1 MSKTGTCFV
10 KECYS
15 YKKIWIHV
23 QIIVSLLKMKKT
35 AMKRLFTILLTLF
48 ATIPLLAQTENG
60 GNELP
65 DFDSARYKDFGGFIL
80 DMGGSAGMPFYLVPP
95 TLSFRPFDMLSEAPY
110 KLNPDAVHLN
120 RNLTFSGNSVNP
132 SPYSFYSMLY
142 PGYGVNVQWQ
152 GASYKLN
159 NGVRINTYGEYNA
172 DGYKVYNPA
181 ALPWEKNNFNAA
193 FEVKSP
199 NGKFGIK
206 VEVHG
211 GRNYP
216 Y

>member
-1 MSKTGTCFV
+1 
-10 KECYS
+10 
-15 YKKIWIHV
+15 
-23 QIIVSLLKMKKT
+23 
-35 AMKRLFTILLTLF
+35 MKRLYILLFVFL
-48 ATIPLLAQTENG
+48 ASIPLLAQTENG
-60 GNELP
+60 DNNLP
-65 DFDSARYKDFGGFIL
+65 DFDSARYKDFNGFIL
-80 DMGGSAGMPFYLVPP
+80 DMGPMMDMPAYLMPP
-95 TLSFRPFDMLSEAPY
+95 TLSFRPFDYALTGLYEV
-110 KLNPDAVHLN
+110 NPDAVRIN
-120 RNLTFSGNSVNP
+120 SNLTYMGGSSVTP
-132 SPYSFYSMLY
+132 SPMAFYSLLY
-142 PGYGVNVQWQ
+142 PGSGNVQWQ

-172 DGYKVYNPA
+172 DGYKVYNPSA
-181 ALPWEKNNFNAA
+181 MPWERNNFNAA